1 MHNEQSVRVVDLLE
15 KDGKGLNLT
24 YEVRDGIINHKTS
37 GKPCTLEG
45 KIVRLSDKI
54 AYINSDIDDSI
65 RAQILKEEDI
75 PKEYTDILGNNLNV
89 RLNTLIHDIIL
100 ESEGKNDILMSNEKY
115 EALMGL
121 RKFMFDNVYSNPVA
135 KSEEKKAAHVVEQL
149 FYYYCEHTDEM
160 PDEFLN
166 LISKGTSKE
175 RVVCDFI
182 ACMSD
187 QFATNTFK
195 QLAIPKT
202 WNVM

>member
-1 MHNEQSVRVVDLLE
+1 MNCVPEVFLHNEQSVRVVDLLE

-100 ESEGKNDILMSNEKY
+100 EK
-115 EALMGL
+115 
-121 RKFMFDNVYSNPVA
+121 
-135 KSEEKKAAHVVEQL
+135 
-149 FYYYCEHTDEM
+149 
-160 PDEFLN
+160 
-166 LISKGTSKE
+166 
-175 RVVCDFI
+175 
-182 ACMSD
+182 
-187 QFATNTFK
+187 
-195 QLAIPKT
+195 
-202 WNVM
+202 